1 MQRDGGCVTTPR
13 ENKLSRRRAESPEG
27 LLAKAIARARLV
39 IGWERAWPILVRIG
53 VVAAAFLAVSW
64 AGLWL
69 ALPIY
74 GRVAGVVVFALALL
88 LAARPALSFTWPTR
102 RDAIAR
108 LDRKSALAHRPATA
122 ISDALAT
129 KPDDAVGAALWRAHL
144 SRAMAAARALDPGV
158 PAPGMPAKDPR
169 AVRALALLAVIA
181 AFFFAAGDRAGRI
194 GAAFDWRGIAPASPY
209 RLDAWVDPPGYT
221 GRAPMVL
228 PGLRSDDP
236 TSLNALALQVPSG
249 SVLVVRASGLD
260 TEALK
265 LDGGIAEEKPDAA
278 PAVSEGA
285 AKDGKPAAADLPDAR
300 AARGERRFV
309 IRENADV
316 SFLGPDQRRLMWHF
330 KVQPDTAP
338 TIAFAKDPQAGL
350 RNATV
355 LSYRMEDDYGIK
367 EADAILVPAPP
378 EPSFF
383 PRPGASAAKAPP
395 KPLIPAPEV
404 KLTLPAA
411 GRSGAAQTTKDL
423 VAHPWAGATVAITL
437 KAKDEAGQESVSE
450 TKTFRLPQRTFTKP
464 LARALVDER
473 RRLALDP
480 SNRRRLVTVL
490 TALTDE
496 PQKFKPDM
504 SEYLG
509 LRTGLAMAR
518 GARSDDDLRALVDY
532 LWDMAVRIEDGT
544 LTDAERAL
552 KAAQE
557 ALRDALERGAS
568 DEEIRKLTQDL
579 RAAMERMMRQMAEQA
594 MRDRGANDRPLDQNT
609 RIMRPQ
615 DLQKMLDRIEDLAR
629 SGNKDAARELLDQL
643 QAMMENMRPSNR
655 QAGQQGQQQQQSEL
669 GAMIQEQ
676 QRLRD
681 RTFRQGQQQG
691 QRGQRGQQG
700 QQGQQGEGGEGQEG
714 FDQLQQGQQDLRLR
728 LGRMLDQ
735 MRRMQPGQQGQG
747 QGQQGEGGQGQG
759 QGQDDMARAGDQ
771 LGRAEQAM
779 REAEEALG
787 RGDGQG
793 ALDAEGRALQA
804 LRQGAQSLAQAQQG
818 NDRGPG
824 PGGPGE
830 DAAQRVDPLGRPLRS
845 QDYGDDFTVKVPDEV
860 DAQRARRVLEELR
873 RRLEQPLRPQI
884 ELDYLERLLKG
895 L

>member
-1 MQRDGGCVTTPR
+1 MTTPR
-13 ENKLSRRRAESPEG
+13 ENKHPRRAESPEG
-27 LLAKAIARARLV
+27 LLAKAVGRARLV
-39 IGWERAWPILVRIG
+39 IAWERAWPILVRIG

-69 ALPIY
+69 SLPIY
-74 GRVAGVVVFALALL
+74 GRIAGVALFALALI
-88 LAARPALSFTWPTR
+88 LAAWPLLSFAWPTR

-108 LDRKSALAHRPATA
+108 LDRKSARAHRPATA

-144 SRAMAAARALDPGV
+144 ARALSAARGLDPGV
-158 PAPGMPAKDPR
+158 PAPGVPAKDPR
-169 AVRALALLAVIA
+169 AVRALALLALIA

-194 GAAFDWRGIAPASPY
+194 GAAFDWRGIAPATPY
-209 RLDAWVDPPGYT
+209 RLDAWVDPPAYT

-228 PGLRSDDP
+228 PGLRSEDP

-249 SVLVVRASGLD
+249 SVLVVRAAGID

-265 LDGGIAEEKPDAA
+265 LDGGIAEEKPQATAQDATKD
-278 PAVSEGA
+278 
-285 AKDGKPAAADLPDAR
+285 AKPQDAKPQADALP
-300 AARGERRFV
+300 ARGERRFV

-330 KVQPDTAP
+330 KVQPDTP
-338 TIAFAKDPQAGL
+338 PSIAFAKDPQVGL
-350 RNATV
+350 RNTTV
-355 LSYRMEDDYGIK
+355 LAYRIEDDYGIK
-367 EADAILVPAPP
+367 EADAVLVPAVP
-378 EPSFF
+378 EAPFF
-383 PRPGASAAKAPP
+383 PRPGSSVPKVAP
-395 KPLIPAPEV
+395 KPLVPAPEV
-404 KLTLPAA
+404 KLTLPSG

-437 KAKDEAGQESVSE
+437 KAKDEAGNESVSE
-450 TKTFRLPQRTFTKP
+450 TKTFRLPQRAFTKP
-464 LARALVDER
+464 LAKALVDER

-480 SNRRRLVTVL
+480 SSRRRLVNVL

-518 GARSDDDLRALVDY
+518 GARNDADLRALVDY

-557 ALRDALERGAS
+557 ALREALERGAS

-629 SGNKDAARELLDQL
+629 SGNKEAARELLDQL
-643 QAMMENMRPSNR
+643 QAMMENMRPGNR
-655 QAGQQGQQQQQSEL
+655 QAGRGQQGQQQQSEL

-681 RTFRQGQQQG
+681 RTFRQGQEGQQG

-700 QQGQQGEGGEGQEG
+700 QQGRQGENGEGQEG
-714 FDQLQQGQQDLRLR
+714 FDQLQQGQQDLRRR

-735 MRRMQPGQQGQG
+735 LRRMQPGQQGQG
-747 QGQQGEGGQGQG
+747 QGQQGDGGQGQG
-759 QGQDDMARAGDQ
+759 QEQDDMARAGDQ

-873 RRLEQPLRPQI
+873 RRLEQPMRPQI

>member
-1 MQRDGGCVTTPR
+1 MTTPR
-13 ENKLSRRRAESPEG
+13 EHKHARRRAESPEG
-27 LLAKAIARARLV
+27 LLTRAVQRARLV
-39 IGWERAWPILVRIG
+39 IAWERLWPILVRLG
-53 VVAAAFLAVSW
+53 VVAAAFLAASW

-69 ALPIY
+69 ALPVY
-74 GRVAGVVVFALALL
+74 GRIAGVVLFALLL
-88 LAARPALSFTWPTR
+88 LAAARPLLSFTWPGR

-108 LDRKSALAHRPATA
+108 LDRTSTLTHRPATA

-144 SRAMAAARALDPGV
+144 ARAMGAVRRLDAGV
-158 PAPGMPAKDPR
+158 PKPDVPAKDPR
-169 AVRALALLAVIA
+169 AIRALALLALVA

-194 GAAFDWRGIAPASPY
+194 GAAFDWHGIAPATPY

-228 PGLRSDDP
+228 PGLRSEDP
-236 TSLNALALQVPSG
+236 TSLNALALQVPTG
-249 SVLVVRASGLD
+249 SVLVVRAAGID

-265 LDGGIAEEKPDAA
+265 LDGGIAEEKPGEAARAGDGGGSGDA
-278 PAVSEGA
+278 
-285 AKDGKPAAADLPDAR
+285 KAAADPR
-300 AARGERRFV
+300 PARGERRFV

-330 KVQPDTAP
+330 KVVPDLVP
-338 TIAFAKDPQAGL
+338 SIAFAKDPQAGL
-350 RNATV
+350 RNALV
-355 LSYRMEDDYGIK
+355 LAYRVEDDYGIK
-367 EADAILVPAPP
+367 EADAVLTPAAP
-378 EPSFF
+378 EPPFF
-383 PRPGASAAKAPP
+383 PRPGTAAPKVAP
-395 KPLIPAPEV
+395 KPLVPAPEV
-404 KLTLPAA
+404 KLTLPSG
-411 GRSGAAQTTKDL
+411 GRGGAAQTTKDL
-423 VAHPWAGATVAITL
+423 VAHPWAGAMVSITL
-437 KAKDEAGQESVSE
+437 KAKDEAGNEGVSE
-450 TKTFRLPQRTFTKP
+450 TKTVRLPARAFTKP

-473 RRLALDP
+473 RRLALDA
-480 SNRRRLVTVL
+480 SNRRRLVNVL
-490 TALTDE
+490 AALTDE

-509 LRTGLAMAR
+509 LRTALAMAR
-518 GARSDDDLRALVDY
+518 GARNDADLRALVDY

-557 ALRDALERGAS
+557 ALRAALERGAS

-579 RAAMERMMRQMAEQA
+579 RAAMERMMRQLAEQA

-629 SGNKDAARELLDQL
+629 SGNKEAARQLLDEL
-643 QAMMENMRPSNR
+643 QAMMENMRPGNR
-655 QAGQQGQQQQQSEL
+655 QAGRGQQGQQQSEL

-681 RTFRQGQQQG
+681 RTFRQGQQG
-691 QRGQRGQQG
+691 QQGQRGQQG
-700 QQGQQGEGGEGQEG
+700 QGDPDG
-714 FDQLQQGQQDLRLR
+714 FDQLQQGQQDLRRR

-735 MRRMQPGQQGQG
+735 LRRMQPGQPGQQGQG
-747 QGQQGEGGQGQG
+747 QQGQG
-759 QGQDDMARAGDQ
+759 QQGQGQQGQSGGGEGQDDMARAGDQ

-804 LRQGAQSLAQAQQG
+804 LRQGAQSMAQAQQG